1 MKENNAMRALL
12 LLLFIACATLVG
24 AAHAQNFPNKYIRI
38 IVPFQAGGLLDVV
51 AQVVADKFQQKW
63 GQPAIL
69 DHRVGAAG
77 NIGAEALYRS
87 EPDGHTLLVSPP
99 GPIALNKLLYSKL
112 AYDSDRF
119 VPISI
124 LVSTPAVLVVHPDV
138 PATTPQE
145 LIAYAK
151 ANPGKLNYATPGAGS
166 TPHLA
171 AELFQSMAGIQLVP
185 VSYKGTAP
193 ASLDLIAGRVQLAF
207 AQFSTVLP
215 MIRAGQLRLI
225 AVTTESRSRLYPDV
239 PALTEV
245 LPGFYSANFFGLVGP
260 PGLSPALAKSLSAA
274 AAEAVKQPDVEKKL
288 QDLTTDPVG
297 NSPDEAREFLAQE
310 KKRWDQVIRAANIK
324 LE

>member
-1 MKENNAMRALL
+1 MRRLLHLL
-12 LLLFIACATLVG
+12 LILCATFAG
-24 AAHAQNFPNKYIRI
+24 AAHAQEFPNKVIRI

-51 AQVVADKFQQKW
+51 GQVVADKFRQKW

-77 NIGAEALYRS
+77 NIAAEAVYRS
-87 EPDGHTLLVSPP
+87 EPDGHTLFLSPP
-99 GPIALNKLLYSKL
+99 GPIALNKLLYSKMG
-112 AYDSDRF
+112 YDSDAF

-124 LVSTPAVLVVHPDV
+124 LVETPAVLVVHPDV
-138 PATTPQE
+138 PATTPQQ

-171 AELFQSMAGIQLVP
+171 TELFQSMTGVQLVP
-185 VSYKGTAP
+185 ITYKGTAP
-193 ASLDLIAGRVQLAF
+193 ANLDLVAGRVQLAF

-215 MIRAGQLRLI
+215 LIRSGQLRLI
-225 AVTTESRSRLYPDV
+225 AVTSEARSKFYPDV
-239 PALTEV
+239 PALTEI
-245 LPGFYSANFFGLVGP
+245 LPGFYSANFFGLVAP
-260 PGLSPALAKSLSAA
+260 PGLSPALANRLSAA
-274 AAEAVKQPDVEKKL
+274 AAEAVKQPDVAKKL
-288 QDLTTDPVG
+288 QDLPTDPVG
-297 NSPDEAREFLAQE
+297 NSPDEAREFLARE

>member
-1 MKENNAMRALL
+1 MRRLLHLL
-12 LLLFIACATLVG
+12 LILCATFAG
-24 AAHAQNFPNKYIRI
+24 AAHAQEFPNKVIRI

-51 AQVVADKFQQKW
+51 GQVVADKFRQKW

-77 NIGAEALYRS
+77 NIAAEAVYRS
-87 EPDGHTLLVSPP
+87 EPDGHTLLLSPP
-99 GPIALNKLLYSKL
+99 GPIALNKLLYSKMG
-112 AYDSDRF
+112 YDSDAF
-119 VPISI
+119 VAISI
-124 LVSTPAVLVVHPDV
+124 LVETPAVLVVHPDV
-138 PATTPQE
+138 PATTPQQ

-171 AELFQSMAGIQLVP
+171 TELFQSMTGVQLVP
-185 VSYKGTAP
+185 ITYKGTAP
-193 ASLDLIAGRVQLAF
+193 ANLDLVAGRVQLAF

-215 MIRAGQLRLI
+215 LIRSGQLRLI
-225 AVTTESRSRLYPDV
+225 AVTSEARSKFYPDV
-239 PALTEV
+239 PALTEI
-245 LPGFYSANFFGLVGP
+245 LPGFYSANFFGLVAP
-260 PGLSPALAKSLSAA
+260 PGLSSALANRLSAA
-274 AAEAVKQPDVEKKL
+274 AAEAVKQPDVAKKL

-297 NSPDEAREFLAQE
+297 NSPDEAREFLARE